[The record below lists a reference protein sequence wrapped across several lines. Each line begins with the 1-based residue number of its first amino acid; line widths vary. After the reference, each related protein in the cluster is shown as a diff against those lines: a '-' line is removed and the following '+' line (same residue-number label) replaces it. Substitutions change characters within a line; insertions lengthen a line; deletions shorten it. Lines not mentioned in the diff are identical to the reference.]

1 MEKSASSDTEE
12 PQPSTEYHET
22 ATPSTEYHETATET
36 GIMADKSSCAVIN
49 TKYF

>member
-12 PQPSTEYHET
+12 PQPL
-22 ATPSTEYHETATET
+22 TEYHETATET

-49 TKYF
+49 AKYF